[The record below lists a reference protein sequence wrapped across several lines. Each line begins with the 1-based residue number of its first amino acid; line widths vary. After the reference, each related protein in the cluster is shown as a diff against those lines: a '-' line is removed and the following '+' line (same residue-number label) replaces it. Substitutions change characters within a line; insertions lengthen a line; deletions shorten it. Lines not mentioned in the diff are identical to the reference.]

1 MTNSSNRDA
10 KNNRWGRGYGTA
22 ILKSTFTPSVS
33 ESNMPKRKR
42 ADGDAKDEPQRR
54 SARLSTL
61 NNASNM
67 RPAPA
72 KAEPKSKRTAKKDKA
87 VNVKK
92 EDKKTK
98 MKAKESSESAANEE
112 NHSENGDAKVGK
124 THKETKEAKSE

>member
-1 MTNSSNRDA
+1 MKTD
-10 KNNRWGRGYGTA
+10 
-22 ILKSTFTPSVS
+22 L

-54 SARLSTL
+54 SARLST
-61 NNASNM
+61 

-112 NHSENGDAKVGK
+112 NHSENGDAKVNAVGK